1 LAELRGICVGLNSF
15 CYQSDSNSLIIRS
28 ESVATHFEHLKLG
41 TFLLHLNNSTLN
53 QTHFNSMKNKILLTM
68 LFFTVAGNVMNAQNW
83 KEKIS
88 IIDGDTVKSYTILSE
103 LPTNTI
109 SLRATVIGTDT
120 SFYFLYRN
128 NEYQTINSYETTT
141 SLNSSEM
148 FELIS
153 NMHKVSQKVID
164 DVSYRDIR
172 ISKMMGGVI
181 IWGKRG
187 WNMLRNNRIIQLEQ
201 NVRLFAG
208 KLN

>member
-1 LAELRGICVGLNSF
+1 MKSF
-15 CYQSDSNSLIIRS
+15 YCQSDSNSIIIRS
-28 ESVATHFEHLKLG
+28 ESVAKHFEHLKLA
-41 TFLLHLNNSTLN
+41 TLLLHLSNSTLN
-53 QTHFNSMKNKILLTM
+53 QLHFNSMKNKILLTM
-68 LFFTVAGNVMNAQNW
+68 LFFTVVGNVMNAQNW

-201 NVRLFAG
+201 NVRLFTG
-208 KLN
+208 KSN

>member
-1 LAELRGICVGLNSF
+1 
-15 CYQSDSNSLIIRS
+15 
-28 ESVATHFEHLKLG
+28 
-41 TFLLHLNNSTLN
+41 
-53 QTHFNSMKNKILLTM
+53 MKNKILLTM